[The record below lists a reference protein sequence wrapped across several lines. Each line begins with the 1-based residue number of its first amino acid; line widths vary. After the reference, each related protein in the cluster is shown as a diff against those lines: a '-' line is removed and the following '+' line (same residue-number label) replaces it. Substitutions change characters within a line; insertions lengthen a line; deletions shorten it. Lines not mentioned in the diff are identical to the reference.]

1 MSPVLAGR
9 FLTIGPLG
17 KSWYHSQG
25 KRQEVSTWANYGWR
39 PGHPLVGAI
48 HGVPGV
54 PGSSIVAYLFPAH
67 FSFLC
72 PGRWQ
77 EVSDRSLQQVDK
89 SQGPA
94 DGKGGDRT
102 EQLVQ
107 AGLMAPRSQWAG
119 WGGLTQE
126 GLRSPQRLVACL
138 SHLLKSKTELEG
150 LACLVVAKL
159 CD

>member
-119 WGGLTQE
+119 WGGVDT
-126 GLRSPQRLVACL
+126 G
-138 SHLLKSKTELEG
+138 G
-150 LACLVVAKL
+150 LAESTKAGGLSVPPAEIQDRAGGAGLSCCGQAV
-159 CD
+159 